1 MFYEL
6 SQTGKIVCVGCE
18 QIVWVITQVGKD
30 SVIKKKL
37 GGVCALS
44 LSLRMELG
52 HKENFVNHDSFV
64 INQNG
69 EALFKNHQCLVRC
82 LG

>member
-1 MFYEL
+1 MGDNTSRKGL
-6 SQTGKIVCVGCE
+6 SNQKEV
-18 QIVWVITQVGKD
+18 
-30 SVIKKKL
+30 

-69 EALFKNHQCLVRC
+69 EALF
-82 LG
+82 